1 MKKTENL
8 NVAERDFTQP
18 EDQEHAEQNYEKI
31 VSFLLNRY
39 LKEREQ
45 DKK

>member
-1 MKKTENL
+1 MEKTENL
-8 NVAERDFTQP
+8 NVADREFTPP

-31 VSFLLNRY
+31 VSFLLSRY